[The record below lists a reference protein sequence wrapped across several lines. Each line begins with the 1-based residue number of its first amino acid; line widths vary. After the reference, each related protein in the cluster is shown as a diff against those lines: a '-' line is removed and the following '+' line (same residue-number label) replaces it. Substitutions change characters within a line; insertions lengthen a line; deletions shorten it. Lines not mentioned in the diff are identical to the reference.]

1 MEILVNIKKDSKK
14 NQAKNFFRNNVIL
27 VLVAL
32 LVTFISGFL
41 IVLLLNIP
49 FDQLLDSLQLKI
61 DETKS
66 SK

>member
-1 MEILVNIKKDSKK
+1 MVNIKKDSKK

-32 LVTFISGFL
+32 LITFISGSL

-49 FDQLLDSLQLKI
+49 FDHLLDSLQLKI

-66 SK
+66 PK

>member
-1 MEILVNIKKDSKK
+1 MVNIKKDSKK

>member
-1 MEILVNIKKDSKK
+1 MVNIKKDGKK

-32 LVTFISGFL
+32 LVTFISGYL
-41 IVLLLNIP
+41 IVLIFNIP
-49 FDQLLDSLQLKI
+49 FDNLLDSLQSKI
-61 DETKS
+61 NETES